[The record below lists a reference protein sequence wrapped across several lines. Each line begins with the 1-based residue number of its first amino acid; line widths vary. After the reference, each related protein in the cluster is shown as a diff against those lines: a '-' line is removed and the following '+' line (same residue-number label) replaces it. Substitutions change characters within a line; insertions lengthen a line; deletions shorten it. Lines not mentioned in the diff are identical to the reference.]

1 MNSSN
6 EVIAPIQDEA
16 DMRNAHQRAVART
29 ANAQFNVNKLQA
41 AACITASSA
50 VSIAIIYWA
59 IKSLF

>member
-1 MNSSN
+1 
-6 EVIAPIQDEA
+6 
-16 DMRNAHQRAVART
+16 MRNAHHRAVART

-41 AACITASSA
+41 AACILTSSA

>member
-6 EVIAPIQDEA
+6 QGIAPIQDEA
-16 DMRNAHQRAVART
+16 DMKNAHQQAIART
-29 ANAQFNVNKLQA
+29 AKAQFNINKLQA
-41 AACITASSA
+41 AACIATSSA